1 MKNSIKFT
9 SVAFAFCLLVS
20 STMFAQAAKKPKPEK
35 NKFLENKTFDASF
48 TEVKEKGKPAKPLKG
63 DVVIKGSKVSSASME
78 EKTGFTA
85 TNYHVTS
92 DSTFK
97 DGEMDMHVVVF
108 EATSSDGK
116 TEAKIEATVT
126 NLEIAGTVVESK
138 DGKEKKKYEF
148 TGTEK
153 EKPGKKK

>member
-1 MKNSIKFT
+1 MKNSTKFT
-9 SVAFAFCLLVS
+9 SVAIAFCLLVS
-20 STMFAQAAKKPKPEK
+20 STIFAQAAKKPKPEK

-63 DVVIKGSKVSSASME
+63 DIVIKGSKVSSTVME
-78 EKTGFTA
+78 EKTGFVG

-97 DGEMDMHVVVF
+97 DGEMDMHVVSF
-108 EATSSDGK
+108 EATSTDGK
-116 TEAKIEATVT
+116 TESTIEATVT
-126 NLEIAGTVVESK
+126 NTAIAGTVVESK
-138 DGKEKKKYEF
+138 EGKEKKKYAFE
-148 TGTEK
+148 GTER

>member
-1 MKNSIKFT
+1 MKNSTKFT
-9 SVAFAFCLLVS
+9 SIAIAFCLLIS
-20 STMFAQAAKKPKPEK
+20 SAVFAQAQKKPKPEK

-48 TEVKEKGKPAKPLKG
+48 TEVKEKGKPGKPLKG
-63 DVVIKGSKVSSASME
+63 DIVIKGSKVSSTVME

-85 TNYHVTS
+85 TNYHVTADTTEGGTHTVS
-92 DSTFK
+92 
-97 DGEMDMHVVVF
+97 F
-108 EATSSDGK
+108 EAVSSDGK
-116 TEAKIEATVT
+116 TEARVEATVVNT
-126 NLEIAGTVVESK
+126 EITGTVVESK

>member
-1 MKNSIKFT
+1 MKNSTKFT
-9 SVAFAFCLLVS
+9 SIAIAFCLLIS
-20 STMFAQAAKKPKPEK
+20 SAVFAQKKPKPEK

-63 DVVIKGSKVSSASME
+63 DIVIKGSKVSCTVME
-78 EKTGFTA
+78 EKTGFA
-85 TNYHVTS
+85 AGNYHVMS
-92 DSTFK
+92 DTTEGDK
-97 DGEMDMHVVVF
+97 HIVMF
-108 EATSSDGK
+108 EASFVEGK
-116 TEAKIEATVT
+116 SESKMEATVT
-126 NLEIAGTVVESK
+126 NTEIAGTVVETK